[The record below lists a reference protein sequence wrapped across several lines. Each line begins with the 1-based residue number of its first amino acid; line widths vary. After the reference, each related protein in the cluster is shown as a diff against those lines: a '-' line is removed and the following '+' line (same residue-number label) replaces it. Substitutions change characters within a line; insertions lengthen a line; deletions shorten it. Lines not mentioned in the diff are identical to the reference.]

1 MANKGWDGQAGGHSY
16 SSNARTTGRLSGA
29 EGAEGFIHGSD
40 IAHPH
45 GPDNDTLDSPDDRFE
60 PPGQMDLSHG
70 CDN

>member
-1 MANKGWDGQAGGHSY
+1 MANKGWDGQAGGSTV
-16 SSNARTTGRLSGA
+16 SSNARTTMRTSGTN
-29 EGAEGFIHGSD
+29 GAEGFIHGST

-60 PPGQMDLSHG
+60 PPGQLGTSHG